1 MRNYVYVPLPHQMNP
16 FCAIVPGRVVTTPVG
31 PIVVPRKGRK
41 KIWQV
46 RPASQSDRDKGREL
60 VMTWGRNDTVK
71 RRVIG
76 DYEQLCR
83 MSNLDPNSPASVE
96 AMLGQMENSGLGPG
110 TQETY
115 VRYVSKRYPRAA
127 YDTAYAAGVRYADFE
142 NKHAPDVSDED
153 LCAYVDGARAEDVQ
167 AEAILYLLKE
177 CGFRTKACR
186 FFRRFRVY
194 LPPLDEWMSEDSTME
209 VTVTI
214 DKNRR
219 RRQHRTTLRM
229 ECALWEIPPP
239 SLRVWNFFMNESL
252 DRNERIFSDFT
263 ATKVNKILARIA
275 KRAGLPKATSY
286 TFRRGYINRMIPRLK
301 GKRELTKYT
310 LHFKEETVEAFYR
323 TRRC

>member
-1 MRNYVYVPLPHQMNP
+1 MNP
-16 FCAIVPGRVVTTPVG
+16 FCAVVPGRVVTTPVG
-31 PIVVPRKGRK
+31 TLVVPRKGRK

-46 RPASQSDRDKGREL
+46 RPVSQSDKDKGREL
-60 VMTWGRNDTVK
+60 VTVWGRNDTAK

-83 MSNLDPNSPASVE
+83 MSNLDPSSPASVE

-110 TQETY
+110 SQETY
-115 VRYVSKRYPRAA
+115 VRYVGKRYPRAA
-127 YDTAYAAGVRYADFE
+127 RDSAYAAGVRYADFE
-142 NKHAPDVSDED
+142 NKHAPDVSDD
-153 LCAYVDGARAEDVQ
+153 VLGAYVDGARAEDVRS
-167 AEAILYLLKE
+167 EAIIYLLKE

-186 FFRRFRVY
+186 YFRRFRVF
-194 LPPLDEWMSEDSTME
+194 LPPLEDWYSENSIME

-239 SLRVWNFFMNESL
+239 SQRVWEFFMSESL
-252 DRNERIFSDFT
+252 DPNETIFPDYS
-263 ATKVNKILARIA
+263 ATKVNKVLKRIA
-275 KRAGLPKATSY
+275 AREGLPKATSY

-323 TRRC
+323 THRR